1 MLVQMAEQQPTQQIL
16 TASPQ
21 VGAPHMSVDHRP
33 QMNYKRP
40 RVLSKLIFLVLDK
53 LSINFVH
60 STSVNNT

>member
-16 TASPQ
+16 TASLQ

-40 RVLSKLIFLVLDK
+40 RVLSKLVLDK
-53 LSINFVH
+53 LLKFNVY
-60 STSVNNT
+60 N